1 MNTKAKYED
10 IADRHFQVVLRS
22 GNEWMCRCLKHEDA
36 SASLQFNV
44 AKGLYFCFSCHWAG
58 NVQTLMRELGETF
71 REEVDV
77 QDVLAA
83 LDAIEAQAKTP
94 TILKAMPE
102 SLLKRYQFPN
112 DYWTGR
118 GFTDETVGI
127 FNLGYDPMEDCAI
140 IPVRNVRSQLI
151 GVIRRRLTDDGGPRY
166 LYPKGFPRKTSLFGA
181 HLVAKSVSDHAV
193 LVEGSVDAMKVWQAG
208 YQGLAQ
214 YGSSINPAQV
224 RLLSRLGVNH
234 VTLFYDNDKAGESAT
249 DIAMEALREF
259 YVDVVMYRSGD
270 KSDPGAMT
278 GKAIRSRIEH
288 AIPLMGA

>member
-1 MNTKAKYED
+1 MSVKAKYED
-10 IADRHFQVVLRS
+10 IVERHFQVVLRS
-22 GNEWMCRCLKHEDA
+22 GDEFMCRCLKHEDQ

-44 AKGLYFCFSCHWAG
+44 AKGLFYCFSCHWAG
-58 NVQTLMRELGETF
+58 NVKTLMRDMGETF

-83 LDAIEAQAKTP
+83 LDAIEAQANTP

-112 DYWTGR
+112 DYWSGR
-118 GFTDETVGI
+118 GFTPTTIDT
-127 FNLGYDPMEDCAI
+127 FSLGYDPMEDCAI
-140 IPVRNVRSQLI
+140 IPVRNVQSQLI
-151 GVIRRRLTDDGGPRY
+151 GVIRRRLADDGGPRY
-166 LYPKGFPRKTSLFGA
+166 MYPKGFPRKTSLFGA
-181 HLVAKSVSDHAV
+181 HLVAKSVSDHVV

-224 RLLSRLGVNH
+224 RLLARLGVNH
-234 VTLFYDNDKAGESAT
+234 VTLFYDDDKAGWAAT

-259 YVDVVMYRSGD
+259 YVDVVMYRPSD

-278 GKAIRSRIEH
+278 SKQIRSRIEH
-288 AIPLMGA
+288 AIPLVGA